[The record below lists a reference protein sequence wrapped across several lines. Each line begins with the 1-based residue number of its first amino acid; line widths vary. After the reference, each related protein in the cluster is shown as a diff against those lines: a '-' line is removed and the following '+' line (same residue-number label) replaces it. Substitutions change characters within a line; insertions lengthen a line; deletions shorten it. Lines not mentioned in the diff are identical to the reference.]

1 LDDDLVANSTQQKCE
16 TLVRVGE
23 RIGKG
28 GTIPCCEARVMAK
41 SPT

>member
-1 LDDDLVANSTQQKCE
+1 VANSTKQKCE
-16 TLVRVGE
+16 TLVKVGE

-28 GTIPCCEARVMAK
+28 GSIPCCEARALAA